1 MTETLPF
8 TGAKVGFKMPIIEI
22 TLVEGRSDEKKEA
35 LIKAV
40 TDATEQSIGAPLES
54 IRVLLREVPAQ
65 HFAVAGV
72 PKSKS

>member
-1 MTETLPF
+1 
-8 TGAKVGFKMPIIEI
+8 MPIIEI

-54 IRVLLREVPAQ
+54 IRVLLREVPAL

>member
-1 MTETLPF
+1 MPF
-8 TGAKVGFKMPIIEI
+8 TEAKVGFKMPIIEI

-40 TDATEQSIGAPLES
+40 TDATEQSIGAPPES

-65 HFAVAGV
+65 NFAVAGI